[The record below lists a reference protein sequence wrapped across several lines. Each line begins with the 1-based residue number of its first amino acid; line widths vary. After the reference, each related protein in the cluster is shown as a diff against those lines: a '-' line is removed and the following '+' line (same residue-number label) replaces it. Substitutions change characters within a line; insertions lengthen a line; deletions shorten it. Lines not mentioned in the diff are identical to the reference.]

1 MGEHKRYAVFS
12 LSIVMH
18 YITPGYT
25 SATYDASEVLCFCL
39 ACAVVCQLR
48 FPSYAEY
55 ISLFLSIHK
64 NTERTSMK
72 FAGGNH
78 YYEEIKLLHL
88 GEIRTGTKVQHTRE
102 NYNRLKSVLLPW

>member
-1 MGEHKRYAVFS
+1 MDF
-12 LSIVMH
+12 
-18 YITPGYT
+18 
-25 SATYDASEVLCFCL
+25 
-39 ACAVVCQLR
+39 
-48 FPSYAEY
+48 
-55 ISLFLSIHK
+55 
-64 NTERTSMK
+64 MK